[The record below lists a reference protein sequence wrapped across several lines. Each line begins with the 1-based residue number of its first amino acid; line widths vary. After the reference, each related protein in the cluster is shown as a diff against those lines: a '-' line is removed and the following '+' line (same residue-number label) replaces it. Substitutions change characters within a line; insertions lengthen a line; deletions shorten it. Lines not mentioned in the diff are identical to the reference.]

1 MKLGVFGG
9 TFDPVH
15 VGHLMVAEDARVELG
30 LDTVLFITAGEPWL
44 KAGWPLSAAHHRVE
58 MVRRAVLDN
67 PGFRES
73 SMEVDRPGPSYSVD
87 TLEALREG
95 LAGDVDLFL
104 LVGLDALRELTQW
117 HRPERIFEL
126 STVVGIARPGAEK
139 IDRDA
144 LDPIDL
150 QAGQDVVILDKLL
163 VNVSSSDIRRRVSA
177 GQSIRYLVPETVEEY
192 ISEHGLYGR
201 GVGQ

>member
-44 KAGWPLSAAHHRVE
+44 KDGWPLSAAHHRVE

-95 LAGDVDLFL
+95 LAGDGDLFL

-139 IDRDA
+139 IGRDA

-163 VNVSSSDIRRRVSA
+163 VNVSSSDIRSRVSA

-201 GVGQ
+201 GAGQ

>member
-117 HRPERIFEL
+117 HRPERIFKL

-163 VNVSSSDIRRRVSA
+163 VNVSSSDIRSRVSA

-201 GVGQ
+201 GAGK

>member
-44 KAGWPLSAAHHRVE
+44 KDGWPLSAAHHRVE

-95 LAGDVDLFL
+95 LAGDGDLFL

-163 VNVSSSDIRRRVSA
+163 VNVSSSDIRSRVSA

-201 GVGQ
+201 GAGQ

>member
-117 HRPERIFEL
+117 HRPERIFKL

-163 VNVSSSDIRRRVSA
+163 VNVSSSDIRSRVSA

-201 GVGQ
+201 GAGQ

>member
-44 KAGWPLSAAHHRVE
+44 KAGRPLSAARHRVE

-95 LAGDVDLFL
+95 PVGDVDLFL
-104 LVGLDALRELTQW
+104 LVGLDALRELGRW
-117 HRPERIFEL
+117 HRPQRIFEL

-144 LDPIDL
+144 LDRISL
-150 QAGQDVVILDKLL
+150 QAGQDVVILDKRL
-163 VNVSSSDIRRRVSA
+163 VNVSSSDIRSRVSA

-192 ISEHGLYGR
+192 ICEHGLYGR
-201 GVGQ
+201 GAAQ

>member
-163 VNVSSSDIRRRVSA
+163 VNVSSSDIRSRVSA

-201 GVGQ
+201 GAGQ

>member
-1 MKLGVFGG
+1 
-9 TFDPVH
+9 
-15 VGHLMVAEDARVELG
+15 MVAEDARVELG

-126 STVVGIARPGAEK
+126 STVVGIARPGTEK

-163 VNVSSSDIRRRVSA
+163 VNVSSSDIRSRVSA

-201 GVGQ
+201 GAGQ